1 MLLIFQTNYWI
12 ISPST
17 LRYPLFPFISVNIFL
32 QDIKGARSVLKQFL
46 TIENHLKMMEK
57 NASYFTSKA
66 IFVIKIFKFLSW
78 ILVMQQNG
86 LNRKIRL
93 ISGFM
98 TSQLDCQTIAIH
110 IFPNISRSKDNQT
123 MTFSQLIE
131 NNMRNIFLEKSYSNC
146 RGETSPRPFSVKLKL
161 RISLER

>member
-1 MLLIFQTNYWI
+1 MMEKMLLISLQKLFLF
-12 ISPST
+12 S
-17 LRYPLFPFISVNIFL
+17 RY
-32 QDIKGARSVLKQFL
+32 
-46 TIENHLKMMEK
+46 
-57 NASYFTSKA
+57 
-66 IFVIKIFKFLSW
+66 LSFYREF
-78 ILVMQQNG
+78 LVMQQNG

-161 RISLER
+161 SISLERQSKVLYSLFLLYPWLRAIEIY

>member
-1 MLLIFQTNYWI
+1 MLLISLQKLFLF
-12 ISPST
+12 S
-17 LRYPLFPFISVNIFL
+17 RY
-32 QDIKGARSVLKQFL
+32 
-46 TIENHLKMMEK
+46 
-57 NASYFTSKA
+57 
-66 IFVIKIFKFLSW
+66 LSFYREF
-78 ILVMQQNG
+78 LVMQQNG

-131 NNMRNIFLEKSYSNC
+131 NDMRNIFLEKSYSNC

-161 RISLER
+161 TISLERQSKVLYSLFLLYPWLRAIEIY